1 VTDAPTLITSFAN
14 PTVKRFRALAAR
26 KHRKR
31 EGAFTVEGLQP
42 VWFAVRS
49 AWPVDTL
56 IVAPD
61 LLTNEPAWQM
71 VDEAG
76 RGGTAVT
83 WVSRD
88 VFAHLSDRDGPAGL
102 AAIVRGSVGDVA
114 QFRPAATGPVVALH
128 RVGNPGNIGTILRS
142 ADAAGAAGLLLVGD
156 CADPLSPGAVKAS
169 MGSLFAVPLAAA
181 ESEDALFDWAAAAG
195 RPVVAIT
202 GNTTDTLWGATVPAH
217 AVLLMGSEGDGL
229 PDDLVRRCQAALSIP
244 MQGSAESLNLATA
257 TSIALFELSRRR
269 IVGE

>member
-1 VTDAPTLITSFAN
+1 VPDVITSFAN
-14 PTVKRFRALAAR
+14 PTVKRYRALAAR
-26 KHRKR
+26 KNRRR
-31 EGAFTVEGLQP
+31 EGAFTGEGLQP

-76 RGGTAVT
+76 RDGTAVV
-83 WVSRD
+83 WVGRD
-88 VFAHLSDRDGPAGL
+88 VFAHLSERDGPAGL
-102 AAIVRGSVGDVA
+102 AAIVRGSVGDLTA
-114 QFRPAATGPVVALH
+114 FRPAGTGPVVALH

-156 CADPLSPGAVKAS
+156 CADPLSPTAVKAS
-169 MGSLFAVPLAAA
+169 MGSLFVVPLAAA
-181 ESEDALFDWAAAAG
+181 ETENALFAWASAAG

-202 GNTTDTLWGATVPAH
+202 GNTADSLWRAAVPAD

-229 PDDLVRRCQAALSIP
+229 PDELARRCQAALAIP